1 MATLPDTV
9 TQMPDPMQALQQS
22 NKKIADTQAEGT
34 AAEAAIRG
42 REQAATAPVQER
54 RTQAGKDV
62 SGMLAKGPEQVPLPK
77 NEAMHIDPKQMSDM
91 AGLMMALAGL
101 AGSMTRSP
109 LTASLRGMTG
119 AMQGVKAADEQQFN
133 RGYQEYKDN
142 LNAAIN
148 TNNEKLKE
156 YDRVLKG
163 KEFNLREMDAELTRI
178 AKQYGDEVTLNAK
191 SYKDRIEAITS
202 QRTATQKIIEH
213 KDNIDQHVEDR
224 KQRAAQH
231 AETMSLAHQKAS
243 GGGDG
248 AAFTPEDLK
257 FLAQQRLAGDKTVF
271 QNLGRGA
278 QGAKNVI
285 ALRHAVMEE
294 AKAQGKGPQELAM
307 LDAEFGGIQAGE
319 RTLGTRT
326 ANVGMAVNEA
336 EKFIDIAKDASD
348 KVDRTKYPSLN
359 SLILAAEN
367 GTGDE
372 NVVRFAAANNSLL
385 NAYARAISPTG
396 TPTVSD
402 KDHAREILTTAYSK
416 GQYKAATD
424 LMHQE
429 MVAAKSSPGSTKD
442 ELRQLRGVGG
452 GKTGEGK
459 APSSAIEHLKA
470 HPELKDAFKAKYGYL
485 PEGM

>member
-54 RTQAGKDV
+54 RTQAGQDV

-142 LNAAIN
+142 LNAAIK
-148 TNNEKLKE
+148 TNDEKLKE

-213 KDNIDQHVEDR
+213 KDAMDMEAKKLNQQWAMHKEKAAGAPGGGGTPDGIRAETYAFLINGISPPKRGTQYQTVMEDIAALAKENHMSTEQLLSSSADVKSR
-224 KQRAAQH
+224 LMAKRSFEIRAQNMTRAENQLKLEIPILEDAMKKIAPPDSPLFANLDLKMIRNGGGTKEQRAAVTQMDQA
-231 AETMSLAHQKAS
+231 AETVFNEFE
-243 GGGDG
+243 GIVTGNPG
-248 AAFTPEDLK
+248 AL
-257 FLAQQRLAGDKTVF
+257 
-271 QNLGRGA
+271 
-278 QGAKNVI
+278 NVSD
-285 ALRHAVMEE
+285 V
-294 AKAQGKGPQELAM
+294 AKAKENYHNAQAPTEMKSAIEGMKRIIHNAKKSVDVTRGDIMGGVTGAIDGNKGADHP
-307 LDAEFGGIQAGE
+307 
-319 RTLGTRT
+319 GT
-326 ANVGMAVNEA
+326 N
-336 EKFIDIAKDASD
+336 AKGWALHRN
-348 KVDRTKYPSLN
+348 K
-359 SLILAAEN
+359 
-367 GTGDE
+367 
-372 NVVRFAAANNSLL
+372 
-385 NAYARAISPTG
+385 
-396 TPTVSD
+396 
-402 KDHAREILTTAYSK
+402 
-416 GQYKAATD
+416 
-424 LMHQE
+424 
-429 MVAAKSSPGSTKD
+429 
-442 ELRQLRGVGG
+442 
-452 GKTGEGK
+452 KTGEQAYIG
-459 APSSAIEHLKA
+459 PNGEIEKVQ
-470 HPELKDAFKAKYGYL
+470 
-485 PEGM
+485 